1 MKIEIS
7 RVESV
12 FEGMSFGSAG
22 TYEKIVGRAFGEVD
36 PVQWRNQEI
45 VNLDKA
51 PKNAAGRVEYAVD
64 FCVLKPTDISKSN
77 RRILY
82 DTSNRGDKLALID
95 INDAQKGATSNDPT
109 TVADAGNG
117 FLMRQGY
124 VIVFSAWQGDV
135 QPGEGHML
143 AHYPVA
149 TNNDDPGDPIVAASR
164 EELIFGHTDSPAV
177 APLTYPAYTLD
188 QSGAALTVRQHEK
201 DARVPV
207 PAQHW
212 RYLSPKQIEIDLVD
226 GFDAGALY
234 EFIYPARDPIVTG
247 LGFAAV
253 RDIVA
258 FMRYAQHDD
267 AGQPNPLSLN
277 ADGPAIDH
285 VLAYGR
291 SQPGRFLREFLRLGF
306 NEEPDGRNVF
316 DGIYVSI
323 AGSRRIFLNHPFAQP
338 GRFHRQQED
347 HLFPGDQFPFTYATR
362 TDSISGK
369 TDGILARSLASNTC
383 PKIIH
388 IDSSTEFWLGRS
400 SLIVT
405 DENGEDIPVPD
416 EVRVYLFSG
425 TGHAGPIML
434 NHNAVFS
441 QKPTYPMNLLN
452 YNPLNRSLLVALDE
466 WATQGIAPPASR
478 FPCSDDGTLVPP
490 LPQTAFGF
498 PDIPGVNS
506 PGLVNELSEMDYS
519 QQPPRPIPGHE
530 YRVLVPKVDADG
542 NEIAGIRL
550 PGISVPLG
558 TRTGWN
564 IRGKGFSHG
573 VLMLVGSY
581 FPFAATAEERLA
593 NDDPRLS
600 LEERYPSRQHYVE
613 AVTRAVAEL
622 QEERLLLAEDAERYV
637 ATATAAPVGS

>member
-1 MKIEIS
+1 
-7 RVESV
+7 
-12 FEGMSFGSAG
+12 MSFGSAG
-22 TYEKIVGRAFGEVD
+22 TYQKIIGRAFGAVD
-36 PVQWRNQEI
+36 PAQRRNQEI
-45 VNLDKA
+45 VNLGKA

-64 FCVLKPTDISKSN
+64 FCVLKPTDISTSN

-95 INDAQKGATSNDPT
+95 INDAQKGPTSNDPT
-109 TVADAGNG
+109 TAADAGNG

-135 QPGEGHML
+135 QPGEDHML

-149 TNNDDPGDPIVAASR
+149 TNNGDPIVAASR
-164 EELIFGHTDSPAV
+164 EEMIFGHTDSPAI
-177 APLTYPAYTLD
+177 ALLSYPANTLD
-188 QSGAALTVRQHEK
+188 QSGATLTVRQYEQ

-212 RYLSPKQIEIDLVD
+212 RYLSPTQIEIDLVG

-234 EFIYPARDPIVTG
+234 EYIYPARDPIVMG

-253 RDIVA
+253 RDVVT

-267 AGQPNPLSLN
+267 AGQPNPLALH

-291 SQPGRFLREFLRLGF
+291 SQPGRFLREFVRLGF
-306 NEEPDGRNVF
+306 NAEPDGRKVF
-316 DGIYVSI
+316 DGIYASI

-362 TDSISGK
+362 TDSIGGK
-369 TDGILARSLASNTC
+369 TDGILARSLASNAC
-383 PKIIH
+383 PKTIH
-388 IDSSTEFWLGRS
+388 VDSSTEFWLGRS

-416 EVRVYLFSG
+416 DVRVYLFSG

-434 NHNAVFS
+434 NHNAAFS
-441 QKPTYPMNLLN
+441 QNPTYPMNLLN

-466 WATQGIAPPASR
+466 WATQGIPPPASR
-478 FPCSDDGTLVPP
+478 FPLSGDGTLVPP
-490 LPQTAFGF
+490 LPQTTFGF
-498 PDIPGVNS
+498 PDIPGVRY
-506 PGLVNELSEMDYS
+506 PGLVNELSEIDYS
-519 QQPPRPIPGHE
+519 QQPPRPIPGHD
-530 YRVLVPKVDADG
+530 YLVLVPKVDADG
-542 NEIAGIRL
+542 NERAGIRL
-550 PGISVPLG
+550 PDISVPLG
-558 TRTGWN
+558 THTGWN
-564 IRGKGFSHG
+564 IRGAGFSQG

-593 NDDPRLS
+593 NGDPRPS
-600 LEERYPSRQHYVE
+600 LEERYPSHKHYVE

-637 ATATAAPVGS
+637 ATAAAAPVGR

>member
-22 TYEKIVGRAFGEVD
+22 TYEKIVGRAFGAVD
-36 PVQWRNQEI
+36 PAQRRNQEI

-64 FCVLKPTDISKSN
+64 FCLLKPTDISKSN

-95 INDAQKGATSNDPT
+95 INDAQKGPTSNDPT
-109 TVADAGNG
+109 TGVDAGNG

-124 VIVFSAWQGDV
+124 VILFSAWQGDV
-135 QPGEGHML
+135 QPGEDHMV

-149 TNNDDPGDPIVAASR
+149 TNNGEPIVAASR
-164 EELIFGHTDSPAV
+164 EEVIFGHTNSPAI
-177 APLTYPAYTLD
+177 APLTYPANTLD
-188 QSGAALTVRQHEK
+188 QGGATLTVRQHEK
-201 DARVPV
+201 DARESV

-212 RYLSPKQIEIDLVD
+212 RYRSPTQIEIYLVD

-234 EFIYPARDPIVTG
+234 EFIYPARDPIVMG

-258 FMRYAQHDD
+258 FMRYAEHDD
-267 AGQPNPLSLN
+267 AGQPNPLTLH
-277 ADGPAIDH
+277 AHGPAIDH

-306 NEEPDGRNVF
+306 NEEPDGRKVF
-316 DGIYVSI
+316 DGIYASI
-323 AGSRRIFLNHPFAQP
+323 AGSRRIFLNHAFAQP
-338 GRFHRQQED
+338 GRFHRQHED
-347 HLFPGDQFPFTYATR
+347 HLFPGDQFPFTYSTR

-369 TDGILARSLASNTC
+369 TDGILARSLASNAC

-388 IDSSTEFWLGRS
+388 VDSSTEFWLGRS

-416 EVRVYLFSG
+416 DVRVYLFSG

-434 NHNAVFS
+434 NHNAAFS
-441 QKPTYPMNLLN
+441 QNPTYPMNLLN

-466 WATQGIAPPASR
+466 WATQGIPPPASR
-478 FPCSDDGTLVPP
+478 FPLSGDGTLVPP
-490 LPQTAFGF
+490 LPQTTFGF
-498 PDIPGVNS
+498 PDIPGVRY

-519 QQPPRPIPGHE
+519 QQPPRPIPGHD
-530 YRVLVPKVDADG
+530 YLVLVPKVDADG
-542 NEIAGIRL
+542 NERAGIRL
-550 PGISVPLG
+550 PDISVPLG
-558 TRTGWN
+558 THTGWN
-564 IRGKGFSHG
+564 IRGAGFSQG

-593 NDDPRLS
+593 NGDPRPS
-600 LEERYPSRQHYVE
+600 LEERYPGHKHYVE

-637 ATATAAPVGS
+637 AKAAAAPVGG